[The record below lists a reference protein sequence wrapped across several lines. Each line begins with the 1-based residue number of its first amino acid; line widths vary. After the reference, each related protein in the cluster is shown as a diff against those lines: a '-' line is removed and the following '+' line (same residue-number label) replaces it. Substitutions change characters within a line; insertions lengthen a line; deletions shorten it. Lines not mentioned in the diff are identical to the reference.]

1 MGRNK
6 DLRKRIRGQHRVIEK
21 HVVKIEN
28 ELEKDAPDMGLI
40 RKWEREID
48 IAREAVRKLEQR
60 LEK

>member
-21 HVVKIEN
+21 HVIKIDN
-28 ELEKDAPDMGLI
+28 ELRKDAPDVGLI
-40 RKWEREID
+40 RKWEGEID

-60 LEK
+60 LER